1 MSSTPSASSS
11 AANTAAGT
19 ASGDKFGS
27 RLGFILAAAGSAVGL
42 GNIWR
47 FPYMTADNGGAAF
60 VLLYLGCVLLIGV
73 PVLLAE
79 LSMGRASGKNAVGA
93 FEALDPAGG
102 KQWRWV
108 GGLGV
113 ITGFGILS
121 FYSVVAGWTL
131 SYTLRALTG
140 AFAEPLTAAQSGA
153 LFESVIGSPVES
165 VAMAG
170 AFLVLTAAVVR
181 GGVSGGI
188 ERASKVLMPVFFVV
202 LVVLAVR
209 AVTLP
214 GGGAGVRFLLE
225 PDFSKI
231 TGTSV
236 MSAMGQALFSL
247 SLGMGGMITYGA
259 YLQKRERL
267 GTAGAAV
274 AFFDT
279 GVAITAGLMVF
290 PTLFAVGVD
299 PGRGGPG
306 LVFVAM
312 PAIFEKLP
320 AGQAFGVAFFALL
333 VVAAWTSTISLLE
346 VVVAYLVG
354 ERGWKRETAVWG
366 TTAACFLL
374 AVPSALSQGAVPELG
389 EAGLG
394 KSFLDLMSILFGNV
408 ALTVGALAI
417 AVFVGWRWGARK
429 ALEEMNGLP
438 FAAVWT
444 VAIKV
449 VCPLATAGVM
459 IYILVTGNFF

>member
-1 MSSTPSASSS
+1 MSLTPPTSK
-11 AANTAAGT
+11 T
-19 ASGDKFGS
+19 SGDKFGS
-27 RLGFILAAAGSAVGL
+27 RVGFILAAAGSAVGL

-47 FPYMTADNGGAAF
+47 FPYSAAENGGAAF
-60 VLLYLGCVLLIGV
+60 VLLYLGCVVIIGV

-93 FEALDPAGG
+93 FEALDPEGSRR
-102 KQWRWV
+102 WRWV

-113 ITGFGILS
+113 VTGFAILS

-131 SYTLRALTG
+131 SYLGRALTG
-140 AFAEPLTAAQSGA
+140 AFGEPLSAAQSGA

-165 VAMAG
+165 VLMAG
-170 AFLVLTAAVVR
+170 GFLLLTAAVVR

-188 ERASKVLMPVFFVV
+188 ERASKVLMPAFFVM

-214 GGGAGVRFLLE
+214 GGAAGVRYLFE
-225 PDFSKI
+225 PDFSAL
-231 TGTSV
+231 TATSV

-259 YLQKRERL
+259 YLQKHERL
-267 GTAGAAV
+267 GTAGVAV
-274 AFFDT
+274 ALFDT
-279 GVAITAGLMVF
+279 GVAIMAGLMVF

-299 PGRGGPG
+299 PGKGGPG

-312 PAIFEKLP
+312 PTIFDQLP

-366 TTAACFLL
+366 ATAGCFAL
-374 AVPSALSQGAVPELG
+374 AVPSALSQGAVPALG
-389 EAGLG
+389 EGALG

-417 AVFVGWRWGARK
+417 TVFVGWRWGARK
-429 ALEEMNGLP
+429 ALDEMNGLP
-438 FAAVWT
+438 LGAAWV
-444 VAIKV
+444 VAVKV

-459 IYILVTGNFF
+459 IYILATGNFF